1 MDETRATSRMSVST
15 TNAVVDLMCRES
27 LCAFAKDMS
36 LASLQV
42 AEGDFAGA
50 LIGRNGQK
58 AVVVRKGKAR

>member
-1 MDETRATSRMSVST
+1 MLLDMRDICKDYPLGKETVHILK
-15 TNAVVDLMCRES
+15 NVD
-27 LCAFAKDMS
+27 
-36 LASLQV
+36 LQV